1 MVNILLNG
9 CNGKM
14 GKALAQYIKG
24 SRSFNLLYSI
34 DKDNIDLFNNI
45 TKKPDVIIDFSS
57 TQATFLALDYAVK
70 NLVPIVIATTGFS
83 KEEENKIK
91 EYSEAIPI
99 FKSSNMSYCIHIFSN
114 LVANLATKLNNVD
127 IEIIEKHHRNKVD
140 APSGTALMIADN
152 INKCC
157 NGKYE
162 YVFNRCT
169 TNLKNDNNND
179 NIDTNTNTN
188 TNISIKTNMH
198 NVNNSPVTSS
208 QGKKLNGL
216 KNFHSEAKSYNEIGF
231 SSIRGGKLVGEH
243 TVLFIGENESF
254 ELTHTAYSRSIYVEG
269 ALKASQFIITKKN
282 GLYSMADM

>member
-1 MVNILLNG
+1 MIDILLNG

-14 GKALAQYIKG
+14 GKALTEYIKG
-24 SRSFNLLYSI
+24 SSSFNLLYCI
-34 DKDNIDLFNNI
+34 DKENTDLFNKI
-45 TKKPDVIIDFSS
+45 DKKPDVIIDFS
-57 TQATFLALDYAVK
+57 TPQATFLALDYAAK
-70 NLVPIVIATTGFS
+70 SLVPIVIATTGFS

-99 FKSSNMSYCIHIFSN
+99 FKSSNMSYGIHIFSN
-114 LVANLATKLNNVD
+114 IVANLATKLNNVD

-169 TNLKNDNNND
+169 TNLKNDNYD
-179 NIDTNTNTN
+179 GTIN
-188 TNISIKTNMH
+188 TNIKNADNDLIISN
-198 NVNNSPVTSS
+198 
-208 QGKKLNGL
+208 QAKKKSFQSG
-216 KNFHSEAKSYNEIGF
+216 SKSYNEIGF

-243 TVLFIGENESF
+243 SILFIGENESF

-269 ALKASQFIITKKN
+269 ALQASQFIITKKN
-282 GLYSMADM
+282 GLYNMKDI